1 MSFFKPRC
9 WKFMA
14 KYLKKFDSY
23 GSSQLQ
29 RTTLPRSWSL

>member
-1 MSFFKPRC
+1 MSFLSLSLL
-9 WKFMA
+9 KFNA

-29 RTTLPRSWSL
+29 KTTLSLKCFL

>member
-1 MSFFKPRC
+1 MSRFRPR
-9 WKFMA
+9 WLKFMA

-29 RTTLPRSWSL
+29 NTTLPWNWSR